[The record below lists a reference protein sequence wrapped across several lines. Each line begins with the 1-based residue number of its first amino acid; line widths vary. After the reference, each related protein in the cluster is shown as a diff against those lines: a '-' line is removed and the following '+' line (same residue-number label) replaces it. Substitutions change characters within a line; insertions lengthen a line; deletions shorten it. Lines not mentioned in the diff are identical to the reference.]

1 MNRHCY
7 YVAADH
13 RDGPRPSVPIEHST
27 RIYRSETRARQAA
40 QIAEEDNHG
49 HRFDVGSLTDI
60 PDWATE
66 VEELDHEVLH
76 PDAVPDD
83 DADIYAMRFRPATQ
97 FGTLPKNVNVAR
109 WTRVPR
115 ELAGRFP
122 NHPVSKRPFGEF
134 VASRRLTEQELR
146 DYQIEQ
152 VN

>member
-1 MNRHCY
+1 MNRHCS

-13 RDGPRPSVPIEHST
+13 RGGPRPSVPIKRPT
-27 RIYRSETRARQAA
+27 RVYRSETRARQAA
-40 QIAEEDNHG
+40 QIAEDDHHG

-66 VEELDHEVLH
+66 IEELDHEVLH

-83 DADIYAMRFRPATQ
+83 DADIYTMRFRPATQ
-97 FGTLPKNVNVAR
+97 FGTLPKNVNMAR

-115 ELAGRFP
+115 ELADRFP

-146 DYQIEQ
+146 DYQIEH